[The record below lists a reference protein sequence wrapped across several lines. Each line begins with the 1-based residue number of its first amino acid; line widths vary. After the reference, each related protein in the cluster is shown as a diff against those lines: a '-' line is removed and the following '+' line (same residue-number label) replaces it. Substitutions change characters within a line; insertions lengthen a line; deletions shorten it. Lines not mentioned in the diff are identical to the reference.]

1 MFVSSP
7 KTYCSQ
13 GLGKSRAFLQD
24 LRSRLGEEC
33 GQEPVAQM
41 SGVGV
46 TKVSIFIEFRGHLGF
61 IQGLGLQVSGFRD
74 KCSLDGGFLESAQ
87 GFRMHRD

>member
-1 MFVSSP
+1 M
-7 KTYCSQ
+7 
-13 GLGKSRAFLQD
+13 QD

-46 TKVSIFIEFRGHLGF
+46 TKASIFAEFRGHLGFIQGLGFQVSGFRGHFGF